1 MAQNYLIIT
10 TMQQYLID
18 SLADIC
24 DVIQALKKTYEE
36 VSKNITKVCWMDAFD
51 AFNGKPPKNIQDFAN
66 DLMAKYSK
74 EFNYEMKSKLEF
86 NTCRIGLIQK
96 WYGSSNEESDEDSV
110 ETNGFE
116 KFDNVSLSIEK
127 FFDLYFD
134 DKIQLD
140 QIQRITTDL
149 TKTDGSY
156 KELYTLNKFLLE
168 LRNMHSYLLY
178 LSGEMKEL
186 QQMIKK

>member
-1 MAQNYLIIT
+1 
-10 TMQQYLID
+10 MQKNHID
-18 SLADIC
+18 TLTDIN
-24 DVIQALKKTYEE
+24 DVIKFLKKTYEA

-51 AFNGKPPKNIQDFAN
+51 AFNGKPPKNVQNFAN

-74 EFNYEMKSKLEF
+74 EFNYEMKSKLEL

-96 WYGSSNEESDEDSV
+96 WYGSSNEESDEDSDEDSV

-116 KFDNVSLSIEK
+116 KFDNVSASIEE
-127 FFDLYFD
+127 FFKQYYADN
-134 DKIQLD
+134 ISES

-149 TKTDGSY
+149 TETDGSY
-156 KELYTLNKFLLE
+156 RDLYTLNKFLLE
-168 LRNMHSYLLY
+168 LRNMNNYLMY

>member
-1 MAQNYLIIT
+1 
-10 TMQQYLID
+10 MQKNLID
-18 SLADIC
+18 TLNDIN
-24 DVIQALKKTYEE
+24 DVTKSSKKTYEA

-74 EFNYEMKSKLEF
+74 EFHYEMKSKLEF

-116 KFDNVSLSIEK
+116 KFDNVSASIEE
-127 FFDLYFD
+127 FFKQYYA
-134 DKIQLD
+134 DKISES
-140 QIQRITTDL
+140 QIQRITADL

-156 KELYTLNKFLLE
+156 RDLYTLNKFLLE
-168 LRNMHSYLLY
+168 LRNMHNYLMY